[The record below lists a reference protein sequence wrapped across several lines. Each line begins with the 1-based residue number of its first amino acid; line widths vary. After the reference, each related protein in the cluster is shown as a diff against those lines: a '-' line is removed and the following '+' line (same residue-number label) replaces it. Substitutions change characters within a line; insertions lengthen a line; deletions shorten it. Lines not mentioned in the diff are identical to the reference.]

1 MYTDLYNALAAVL
14 TYPGEDYFR
23 RVAHCLALAQAV
35 VIPSEGEPRRQD
47 AQLSRDLQGEPESRD
62 LHGAGLLARC
72 AASLRSLS
80 TTQQQEL
87 FTQTFDLNPV
97 CSLELG
103 WHLFG
108 ENYDRGLLLVKM
120 RQQLRLH
127 GLEESTELPDHLTCA
142 LRLLARMDRESA
154 ATFTEAIVLPA
165 LEKML
170 AALRGKENPYENV
183 LEAVR
188 QVLHAAFP
196 EIPVAAAAAES
207 PLRVLA

>member
-1 MYTDLYNALAAVL
+1 MDRELYNALADVL
-14 TYPGEDYFR
+14 TYPREDYLR
-23 RVAHCLALAQAV
+23 RLERCLALAGTNLQECHPERSE
-35 VIPSEGEPRRQD
+35 PSVARRAQSKDLAFTSPRHL
-47 AQLSRDLQGEPESRD
+47 LSRFADHLR
-62 LHGAGLLARC
+62 GLCTAD
-72 AASLRSLS
+72 
-80 TTQQQEL
+80 QQEL

-120 RQQLRLH
+120 RQQLRLY

-142 LRLLARMDRESA
+142 LRLLARMEQESA
-154 ATFTEAIVLPA
+154 AVFAEAIVLPA

-188 QVLHAAFP
+188 HFLHTAFP
-196 EIPVAAAAAES
+196 DIPVASAAAES